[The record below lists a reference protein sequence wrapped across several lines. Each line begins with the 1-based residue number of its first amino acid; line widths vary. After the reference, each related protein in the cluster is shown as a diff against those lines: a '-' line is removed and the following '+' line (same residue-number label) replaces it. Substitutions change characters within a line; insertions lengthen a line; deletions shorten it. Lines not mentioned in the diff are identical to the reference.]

1 MNIFQEIKAL
11 FALKSTAEEIYKEAT
26 MPVGTTPGWKT
37 SEFWLNVATQ
47 VATFWGAI
55 QGFIPPKYAAII
67 STAGIAVYT
76 IARTILKAKTDI
88 QAVSQTSA
96 PGTATATATVTP

>member
-1 MNIFQEIKAL
+1 
-11 FALKSTAEEIYKEAT
+11 
-26 MPVGTTPGWKT
+26 MPVGTTSGWKT
-37 SEFWLNVATQ
+37 SEFWLNVAAQ
-47 VATFWGAI
+47 LATLWGAV

-76 IARTILKAKTDI
+76 IARTVLKAKTDI

-96 PGTATATATVTP
+96 PTTTVTATVTP